1 MGVEC
6 DAISWNIPM
15 PLTSRDQAFIF
26 LQICSI
32 SPYFHS
38 HPNLWHLSIFP
49 FAQQAA
55 DMTLLSNLGIVEI
68 DTVSDDDGSSGSDT
82 AMYGGEVEIVPQD
95 ADVLLG
101 RGTKH
106 QHHPGNMRYNGKA

>member
-1 MGVEC
+1 
-6 DAISWNIPM
+6 M
-15 PLTSRDQAFIF
+15 PLTSRAIKH
-26 LQICSI
+26 SSSPK

-49 FAQQAA
+49 YAQQAA

-82 AMYGGEVEIVPQD
+82 AMYGGEVEIVPED